1 MHRSAL
7 FLREETDGI
16 VRCSLCPRRC
26 SIPSGSLGACGV
38 RGNKNGKGIVPL
50 YGHITALAMDP
61 IEKKPLFHFRPGS
74 MILSAGFAGCN
85 LRCPFC
91 QNWHISQSAAT
102 FGSTAFGDDIPGKQ
116 MLPDD
121 LVSTALHED
130 SSMIAYTYSEPL
142 VHAEF
147 LIDCMTMAHR
157 HGIANVL
164 VTNGCA
170 NAEAAREILSL
181 TDAANIDLKC
191 FSADTYANV
200 LGGIV
205 LPENTRVDQKVFSTT
220 EYCCPTDSLEFN
232 EGRNNFRTK
241 TPCSSVVNSCF
252 ETVCAFIQLACS
264 MGVHVEITTLVVPGL
279 NDTVDE
285 LDLCAD
291 FIVSLGK
298 EIPWHLS
305 AYHPDYRWNAPPTDP
320 VFIKEIKNRAVQKLA
335 FVYAGNITDD
345 ENNTFCPHCRAALIR
360 RRGYQTDISGLA
372 VSADGECFFRCAQ
385 CGGETPV
392 NHRVLK

>member
-26 SIPSGSLGACGV
+26 AIPSGSLGGCGV
-38 RGNKNGKGIVPL
+38 RGNKNGKGIAPL
-50 YGHITALAMDP
+50 YGHITALALDP

-91 QNWHISQSAAT
+91 QNWHISQSADVS
-102 FGSTAFGDDIPGKQ
+102 GRQMQPGDII
-116 MLPDD
+116 
-121 LVSTALHED
+121 SAALHED

-147 LIDCMTMAHR
+147 LIDCMTLARR
-157 HGIANVL
+157 HDIANVL

-191 FSADTYANV
+191 FSADTYANT
-200 LGGIV
+200 LGGVVSKGNDISVFDAV
-205 LPENTRVDQKVFSTT
+205 LD
-220 EYCCPTDSLEFN
+220 
-232 EGRNNFRTK
+232 
-241 TPCSSVVNSCF
+241 
-252 ETVCAFIQLACS
+252 FIRLARS
-264 MGVHVEITTLVVPGL
+264 MGVHVEITTLIVPGL
-279 NDTVDE
+279 NDTVEE

-291 FIVSLGK
+291 FIALIDK

-320 VFIKEIKNRAVQKLA
+320 AFIKKVKNRAAGKLA
-335 FVYAGNITDD
+335 FVYAGNIAGD
-345 ENNTFCPHCRAALIR
+345 ENNTFCPHCEAILIR

-372 VSADGECFFRCAQ
+372 APVDEGKFFRCAQ
-385 CGGETPV
+385 CGEETPV
-392 NHRVLK
+392 KHRK